1 VNFSTK
7 GFVAPMIALTVLGLL
22 WQWAV
27 GAFHIQPYLLPS
39 PVQIGSALW
48 EQFPTLTASAL
59 ITLRTALLALL
70 LASLTGMSL
79 AAICG
84 WSPIAEQVLRPF
96 AVAAQVTPVVAI
108 APLLLIWSGLDHP
121 ERAMIALATIVAFF
135 PIYSGSLA
143 GLKSAEP
150 DLEALFRLYDAKPL
164 QTLIRLRIP
173 SAVPQIVEGHKVAS
187 GLALIG
193 AVVAEFAAGSG
204 SQQGL
209 AWRILEA
216 GNRLETAKMFAA
228 LIILAALGSGLQF
241 ALTGLEVAILK
252 AWRGR

>member
-1 VNFSTK
+1 
-7 GFVAPMIALTVLGLL
+7 
-22 WQWAV
+22 
-27 GAFHIQPYLLPS
+27 
-39 PVQIGSALW
+39 
-48 EQFPTLTASAL
+48 
-59 ITLRTALLALL
+59 LLALL